1 MVYVV
6 LAVAIMFL
14 TTLAMFC
21 IGKITAPKG
30 VGIYGVVAGV
40 VGNIIVLYLILTDAL
55 GAFGPTVSAAVGIV
69 AFVFTILWA
78 AAGLE
83 ILLGGDFKASGWF
96 ALPGAI
102 LVLLI
107 GLGFLNVLGTALPK
121 LPQFGVFFIIFS
133 VAFFLVFAV
142 FALGKTKL
150 MKFLGWWL
158 LIPVNLCCL
167 LYAVIAFTN
176 FGQIAPW

>member
-14 TTLAMFC
+14 TTLARFC

-30 VGIYGVVAGV
+30 VGLYGVVAGV
-40 VGNIIVLYLILTDAL
+40 IGNIMVLYLVLTDAL

-69 AFVFTILWA
+69 AFVFTILWT

-107 GLGFLNVLGTALPK
+107 GLGFLGWGGALPV

-142 FALGKTKL
+142 FALGKGSL

-158 LIPVNLCCL
+158 LIPVNVCCL
-167 LYAVIAFTN
+167 FYAVIAFTN